1 MSIKLTLPLPP
12 TVNHM
17 YITTP
22 SGARVLTEEAKAWV
36 VEAGFEALR
45 QRKKQGWEKVEKG
58 VQLYADLYF
67 FFPNRRRR
75 DSHNSMKILL
85 DALEKILYED
95 DQFVLPRVQ
104 EVLLDRENPRL
115 ELNIY
120 KK

>member
-1 MSIKLTLPLPP
+1 
-12 TVNHM
+12 M
-17 YITTP
+17 YITTR
-22 SGARVLTEEAKAWV
+22 SGARVLTEEAKAWL

-45 QRKKQGWEKVEKG
+45 QRKKQKWEKPDKG

-85 DALEKILYED
+85 DALEKILYDD
-95 DQFVLPRVQ
+95 DQYVLPRVQ
-104 EVLLDRENPRL
+104 EVLLDRDNPRL
-115 ELNIY
+115 ELEIY